1 LISISDDPFVL
12 TDADGTILYANHAPV
27 DPELLTHFVR
37 QQMPRSVL
45 TTPGS
50 KWRGEVSFDIDGD
63 TRTFDVQVVCSDSS
77 TAFQARDISSALRLQ
92 KQLAHLASHDALTD
106 LANRSHLLR
115 RLAQAVDRA
124 RTNHSNVTL
133 LYIDIDDLKRVNDS
147 VGHEIGDELIT
158 AVGQRLRSSTR
169 PEDLVARIGG
179 DEFVVLCERVDDET
193 SASDIAERVRR
204 SASGRYV
211 LPSLDAEI
219 TVSVGAVMYAAM
231 GESDASASTAESLL
245 RDADKAMYHAKL
257 RGKARSEMY
266 TEAMRIAERERAR
279 LAADLEQA
287 VDMEQLFLVHLP
299 IVSPHTHRIV
309 ATEALVRWQHPD
321 RGVLQPAAFIDLAE
335 GSGAGRSIGTWVIR
349 RAVEDLRRWIDEGR
363 VDGHFVV
370 HVNVAR
376 SHVLAP
382 DFADVVLD
390 AVSAGSL
397 RPDQIVIEFN
407 EKVVLDDD
415 GRAVR
420 TLRSLRRRGVRLCLD
435 DFGAG
440 TSSLTSLTT
449 CPVDFV
455 KLDGTLVR
463 GLGEGGH
470 DEPIVRSVIQL
481 AHGFDAS
488 VIAESVSTPL
498 QIERLVALGCDLV
511 QGFHIAMPL
520 PAADFAAGTATVF
533 SA

>member
-1 LISISDDPFVL
+1 
-12 TDADGTILYANHAPV
+12 
-27 DPELLTHFVR
+27 
-37 QQMPRSVL
+37 
-45 TTPGS
+45 
-50 KWRGEVSFDIDGD
+50 
-63 TRTFDVQVVCSDSS
+63 
-77 TAFQARDISSALRLQ
+77 
-92 KQLAHLASHDALTD
+92 
-106 LANRSHLLR
+106 
-115 RLAQAVDRA
+115 
-124 RTNHSNVTL
+124 
-133 LYIDIDDLKRVNDS
+133 
-147 VGHEIGDELIT
+147 
-158 AVGQRLRSSTR
+158 
-169 PEDLVARIGG
+169 
-179 DEFVVLCERVDDET
+179 
-193 SASDIAERVRR
+193 
-204 SASGRYV
+204 
-211 LPSLDAEI
+211 
-219 TVSVGAVMYAAM
+219 
-231 GESDASASTAESLL
+231 
-245 RDADKAMYHAKL
+245 DADKAMYHAKL